1 MAPRYSFDPAKNASN
16 LRKHG
21 VSLADADGVLSDP
34 LAITIE
40 DEAVEGEA
48 RWVTIGT
55 NIFGTCLVVV
65 WSPRGDAVR
74 ILSVRRPDPTE
85 RRAYEEGV

>member
-40 DEAVEGEA
+40 DEAVEEKHDG
-48 RWVTIGT
+48 
-55 NIFGTCLVVV
+55 
-65 WSPRGDAVR
+65 
-74 ILSVRRPDPTE
+74 
-85 RRAYEEGV
+85 

>member
-34 LAITIE
+34 LAITI
-40 DEAVEGEA
+40 
-48 RWVTIGT
+48 
-55 NIFGTCLVVV
+55 
-65 WSPRGDAVR
+65 
-74 ILSVRRPDPTE
+74 SVRRPDPTE